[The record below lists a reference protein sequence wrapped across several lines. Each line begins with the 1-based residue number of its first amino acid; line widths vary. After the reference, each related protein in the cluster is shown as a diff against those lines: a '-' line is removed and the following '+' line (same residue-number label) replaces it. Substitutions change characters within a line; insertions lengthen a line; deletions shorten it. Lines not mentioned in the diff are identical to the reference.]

1 LKEVTL
7 TENDLTSHQPV
18 TANIPQV
25 NLLLD
30 GKYKCRAVIDSGSTT
45 TLLSTGLLDK
55 MPKLKE
61 QLKPTSMGFY
71 GVGEEKLVY
80 NGMLYE
86 LEL

>member
-1 LKEVTL
+1 MHPELVEGAAFFGNSEGQEFLRGVTL
-7 TENDLTSHQPV
+7 TENDLTTHQTV

-61 QLKPTSMGFY
+61 
-71 GVGEEKLVY
+71 
-80 NGMLYE
+80 
-86 LEL
+86 